1 MMGPAAALSNS
12 FERTK
17 ESHDRVRRV
26 GGTSWTIYN
35 PCLVRLCGKL
45 SPKSTANTL
54 DVSLSIL
61 LQHKWRKE
69 KEKSVLSL
77 PLLSQ
82 IQAAGERLQL
92 LLSQPLL
99 LLQVLL
105 PYEQRGLGLDEAP
118 VVLQLLGR
126 QLTGQ
131 EGGDHV
137 LSPVQVILQIF
148 GVLPLFAQQ
157 TVAAV
162 QRLLSAETEL

>member
-1 MMGPAAALSNS
+1 MQ
-12 FERTK
+12 
-17 ESHDRVRRV
+17 RV
-26 GGTSWTIYN
+26 GSTGRKIYN
-35 PCLVRLCGKL
+35 PCLVRHCDKR
-45 SPKSTANTL
+45 SPACL
-54 DVSLSIL
+54 FEHH
-61 LQHKWRKE
+61 LQTQVETE
-69 KEKSVLSL
+69 KEQSVPSL
-77 PLLSQ
+77 PLSSQ
-82 IQAAGERLQL
+82 IQAVGEGLQP

-105 PYEQRGLGLDEAP
+105 LYEQRGLGLDEAP

-162 QRLLSAETEL
+162 QRLLRAETE

>member
-1 MMGPAAALSNS
+1 MTGCKGLEVPAGQFIIHALCVYVANRARKVPPTLSTCLWASS
-12 FERTK
+12 FNASGEK
-17 ESHDRVRRV
+17 
-26 GGTSWTIYN
+26 
-35 PCLVRLCGKL
+35 K
-45 SPKSTANTL
+45 
-54 DVSLSIL
+54 
-61 LQHKWRKE
+61 

-77 PLLSQ
+77 PLHSQ

-162 QRLLSAETEL
+162 QRLLSAETER